1 MMENNIKI
9 IQGKNRI
16 LLSAPHSVLHMR
28 ENSIRPKET
37 KTGVMV
43 RTLANKCKVYGIYKL
58 KNELNDAN
66 WDKHCNY
73 KTKVKEIVNKE
84 RIKALIDFHGMAAHR
99 EQDICIGINNGQNIF
114 GHDNILEDM
123 IGIFKK
129 YGFDNVSIDEPFSA
143 KYEYCVS
150 SFIAR
155 ECKVPAFQIEI
166 NLKYRSARYKE
177 YKKYN
182 KLIKSLVEV
191 IELIENKIN

>member
-1 MMENNIKI
+1 MVENNIKI
-9 IQGKNRI
+9 IEGKKKI

-37 KTGVMV
+37 KTGVIV
-43 RTLANKCKVYGIYKL
+43 RTLSNKCKVYGIYKL

-73 KTKVKEIVNKE
+73 KTKVKEIVDKE

-114 GHDNILEDM
+114 GYDDIVKEM
-123 IGIFKK
+123 ISIFKK
-129 YGFDNVSIDEPFSA
+129 YGFNNVTIDEPFNA

-150 SFIAR
+150 SYIAR
-155 ECKVPAFQIEI
+155 GCRTPTFQIEI
-166 NLKYRSARYKE
+166 NLRYRSARYNE
-177 YKKYN
+177 YEKYN
-182 KLIKSLVEV
+182 KLITALVEV
-191 IELIENKIN
+191 IALIENRIN